1 MDLHQG
7 HYFPLEIWVRILELA
22 APDFCELPRGHERRT
37 YLRLRLVNRTFNH
50 QILKTLFRS
59 TNDTASL
66 LPEPTT
72 EKAVSLMLLLKTKTD
87 SSDRDSTPLYLQ
99 EWARFMSAQKAW
111 QCDVPESYYSWLE
124 TACFATV
131 HERGPMW
138 SLLYLVQ
145 AKNQASYLDFD
156 VNLPNKLLES
166 CDPATTG
173 DSIPLKEAHGAL
185 QLACQHGNLAAVKI
199 LLGSGVDQSA
209 RHSLFGVALFNAVR
223 NGHAAIVQCLLD
235 RDRNIPLPHRY
246 SSLLRL
252 ALDLGHSEVFEVL
265 LKSSRGEEKQ
275 FIHYCF
281 SNACHQG
288 QVDIVRTLYRWCD
301 GENLRLRRNLLSWF
315 GRLMPWWKDETFF
328 LNPNI
333 RLQHDQTPV
342 SEAVRSGNVEMVR
355 ILIERPEFQPCHVSD
370 YCCPLHVAAAC
381 DNGEMVTL
389 VLNRYKRDRKD
400 TLDRIWLTFKDACA
414 SGRNSAVKAFLE
426 WPTVDPNLRAHNRSW
441 SPIADA
447 IRLSH
452 RPGNYVE
459 VIKLL
464 VGHEKLDP
472 NFSNI
477 GRRPLELAIDAKSH
491 PMAELLLSRPDLDPN
506 LHGGSLTPL
515 SEAIRKKMHDTVRIM
530 LERPDTDPNLRSE
543 NNPDGTPLITA
554 IHWGTPQIV
563 EELLKREDL
572 DPNLPSTVS
581 KPAKTPLTSAAGLGG
596 DERVVKLLLSRDGI
610 DVNLSTNEHTP
621 LTQAIMSRKLK
632 IVEMLMG
639 HHDTDPNRA
648 PDMSATMRVYSR
660 VAGKPRYTFIKSSTT
675 DRIDDAKNIP
685 LCLAM
690 ELQEYE
696 AASILLRHP
705 EIDIHMTDGTNRTPL
720 WWATFGGSPALVRLL
735 LENEAD
741 KQINIQDVHGWAPLH
756 VAVNSGNMQLVGDIL
771 ERPDADPNLANEDG
785 YTALHLG
792 VICNNVDIVAQLLK
806 SPKVNSRL
814 VTHAG
819 ETALQLAEVSG
830 YQRLVGML
838 ETEGRPD
845 F

>member
-1 MDLHQG
+1 MTISG
-7 HYFPLEIWVRILELA
+7 
-22 APDFCELPRGHERRT
+22 
-37 YLRLRLVNRTFNH
+37 TFDH

-87 SSDRDSTPLYLQ
+87 SSDLDSTPLYLQ
-99 EWARFMSAQKAW
+99 QWARFMSAQKAW
-111 QCDVPESYYSWLE
+111 QSDTPDNYYSWLE
-124 TACFATV
+124 TACLATV
-131 HERGPMW
+131 YERGPMW

-156 VNLPNKLLES
+156 VNLPSKLLDS
-166 CDPATTG
+166 CDPANTG
-173 DSIPLKEAHGAL
+173 DSVPLKEAHGAL
-185 QLACQHGNLAAVKI
+185 QLACQQGNLTAVKI
-199 LLGSGVDQSA
+199 LLDSGVDQSA
-209 RHSLFGVALFNAVR
+209 RHSLFGVPLFNAVR

-275 FIHYCF
+275 FLNYCF
-281 SNACHQG
+281 FNACHQG

-301 GENLRLRRNLLSWF
+301 GENLRLRRNPLSWF

-328 LNPNI
+328 LNPNVQ
-333 RLQHDQTPV
+333 LQHAQTPV

-370 YCCPLHVAAAC
+370 YCCPLYVAAEC

-389 VLNRYKRDRKD
+389 VLGRYKRDRKD

-414 SGRNSAVKAFLE
+414 NGRSSAVKAFLE
-426 WPTVDPNLRAHNRSW
+426 WPTLDPNLRAHNRSW

-452 RPGNYVE
+452 RPGNYLE

-477 GRRPLELAIDAKSH
+477 GRRPLELAIDVKSH
-491 PMAELLLSRPDLDPN
+491 PMAEHLLSRPDLDPN
-506 LHGGSLTPL
+506 LHGGLYTPL
-515 SEAIRKKMHDTVRIM
+515 SEAIRKNMHDTVRIM

-543 NNPDGTPLITA
+543 HNPDGTPLITA
-554 IHWGTPQIV
+554 IHWGTPHIV

-581 KPAKTPLTSAAGLGG
+581 KPAKTALTSAAGFG
-596 DERVVKLLLSRDGI
+596 DEQVVKLLLSRDGI
-610 DVNLSTNEHTP
+610 DVNLSTSEHTP
-621 LTQAIMSRKLK
+621 LSQAIMSRKLK
-632 IVEMLMG
+632 IIEMLMG
-639 HHDTDPNRA
+639 HQHIDPNRA
-648 PDMSATMRVYSR
+648 PDMSAAMRTYSR
-660 VAGKPRYTFIKSSTT
+660 VAGKSGYTFTKSPTADQTS
-675 DRIDDAKNIP
+675 DAKNIP

-696 AASILLRHP
+696 VASMLLKHP

-720 WWATFGGSPALVRLL
+720 WWAAFGGSPALVRLL
-735 LENEAD
+735 LENGVD
-741 KQINIQDVHGWAPLH
+741 KQINIQDVHGRAPLH
-756 VAVNSGNMQLVGDIL
+756 VAANSGYPQLVGDIL
-771 ERPDADPNLANEDG
+771 AHPDSDPNLVNEDG

-792 VICNNVDIVAQLLK
+792 VICNNVDIVPQLLK
-806 SPKVNSRL
+806 CPKVNSDL
-814 VTHAG
+814 VTNAG
-819 ETALQLAEVSG
+819 ETALHLAESLG
-830 YQRLVGML
+830 YQTLVGML
-838 ETEGRPD
+838 RDNGRPD
-845 F
+845 L